1 MKINICKNGLKQTQT
16 SFLLIFRLRNNFLSN
31 FSSLKT
37 AQFCAPKKIPIPYGV
52 MLIVR
57 INLFHSN
64 VDILTFQF
72 HEVARMVEQ
81 EGQEAVAVRIDMR
94 LPAEARRSEESESL
108 QGA

>member
-1 MKINICKNGLKQTQT
+1 MELC
-16 SFLLIFRLRNNFLSN
+16 LLLE
-31 FSSLKT
+31 
-37 AQFCAPKKIPIPYGV
+37 
-52 MLIVR
+52 LIYFIR
-57 INLFHSN
+57 M
-64 VDILTFQF
+64 DILTFQF